1 VESYLLKISG
11 ITMKKKFIIGG
22 IILVLAVGYLGF
34 MGFRSSASF
43 YYTVSQILAQGDAIS
58 DKTVR
63 VSGEVVPGSVEQ
75 KAGDL
80 NLKFDVS
87 EGGKTLPVVYRGA
100 VPDTFQEGNP
110 VVVEGSLDAA
120 GVFQAKSLMVK
131 CPSKYEPTVA
141 APVTNGIN

>member
-1 VESYLLKISG
+1 
-11 ITMKKKFIIGG
+11 MKKKLIIGG
-22 IILVLAVGYLGF
+22 LILVLAVGYLGF
-34 MGFRSSASF
+34 MGFRSSAS
-43 YYTVSQILAQGDAIS
+43 YYYSVNQLLDKGSSIYN
-58 DKTVR
+58 KTVR
-63 VSGEVVPGSVEQ
+63 LNGDVAPGSIEQ

-80 NLKFDVS
+80 NLKFAVS